1 MTPPEMTER
10 DLLIKMSTQ
19 LDQVVH
25 QVTDHETR
33 VRSLEQAKWILA
45 GAAAVIGG
53 VAGRLVG
60 LL

>member
-33 VRSLEQAKWILA
+33 VRSLE
-45 GAAAVIGG
+45 
-53 VAGRLVG
+53 
-60 LL
+60 